1 MALAKG
7 RTWIWNIWAP
17 IYNKIWG
24 FQHFSLRPTRR
35 FVHNYLQEIRLEPGN
50 ILDIGCGIGELS
62 NELAKHRP
70 ETRILGVDYSDGM
83 IARAK
88 KDYAAPNIE
97 YIHGSLE
104 DIPAGRKFDLIVS
117 THSFPYFPSKLKAAQ
132 LMKDLLNKGGRILI
146 IQGNTNNRYDAAW
159 LALVKLGVSKAD
171 FLAVS
176 EVESVI
182 REAGFRIGTVRR
194 VDTLS
199 FIPSIYMVE
208 GIKD

>member
-1 MALAKG
+1 MAIASK
-7 RTWIWNIWAP
+7 RIWNVWAP

-24 FQHFSLRPTRR
+24 FQQFSLRPTRR
-35 FVHNYLQEIRLEPGN
+35 FVHKYLQEIGLEPKS

-62 NELAKHRP
+62 YELAQHYPVCK
-70 ETRILGVDYSDGM
+70 ILAVDYSDGM

-88 KDYAAPNIE
+88 KDYSALNIE

-117 THSFPYFPSKLKAAQ
+117 THSFPYFPYKLKAAQ
-132 LMKDLLNKGGRILI
+132 TMKCLLNQGGRILI
-146 IQGNTNNRYDAAW
+146 IQGNTNNWYDAAW

-171 FLAVS
+171 FLAVAK
-176 EVESVI
+176 VESII
-182 REAGFRIGTVRR
+182 RDAGFRIGTVRR
-194 VDTLS
+194 VETKY

-208 GIKD
+208 GIK